1 MQELPE
7 VDYST
12 LLASSIHE
20 VKNSLNMLLNTIDN
34 VSAGC
39 DNHHC
44 GTRESLSYIKY
55 EGTRIS
61 DDLIELLAIYRIRNN
76 QYMVNIDEH
85 SVSGFLNEILLQH
98 ETTFRYRNIRQSLD
112 CSEDLIW
119 YFDRDLLSVVMSNV
133 INNLYKYTRDR
144 LDISAG
150 HSGDYLLIQIR
161 DNGEGYPEWMLS
173 AETTQQQALRTDM
186 SGTGLGL
193 YFSRLVCAIHK
204 NKGREGYI
212 TTTND
217 GIDGGGCFSIYLP

>member
-1 MQELPE
+1 MQELSE
-7 VDYST
+7 FDYST

-34 VSAGC
+34 VSTGC
-39 DNHHC
+39 ENHQC

-98 ETTFRYRNIRQSLD
+98 ETTFRYKNIRQSLD
-112 CSEDLIW
+112 CSDDLIG

-150 HSGDYLLIQIR
+150 QSGDYLLIQIR

-173 AETTQQQALRTDM
+173 PEPTQQQTIRTDM
-186 SGTGLGL
+186 AGTGLGL
-193 YFSRLVCAIHK
+193 YFSRLVCGIHK

>member
-98 ETTFRYRNIRQSLD
+98 ETTFRYRNIQQSLD

-119 YFDRDLLSVVMSNV
+119 YFDRELLSVVMSNV

-150 HSGDYLLIQIR
+150 QSGDYLLIQIR

-173 AETTQQQALRTDM
+173 AETNQQQALRTDM

-193 YFSRLVCAIHK
+193 YFSRLVCGIHR
-204 NKGREGYI
+204 NKGRKGYV

-217 GIDGGGCFSIYLP
+217 GINGGGCFSIYLP

>member
-1 MQELPE
+1 MQELSE
-7 VDYST
+7 FDYST

-34 VSAGC
+34 VSGSC

-85 SVSGFLNEILLQH
+85 SVSAFLNEILMQH
-98 ETTFRYRNIRQSLD
+98 ETTFRYRNIQQSLD
-112 CSEDLIW
+112 CSDDLIW

-144 LDISAG
+144 LEISADQ
-150 HSGDYLLIQIR
+150 SGDYLLIQIR
-161 DNGEGYPEWMLS
+161 DNGEGYPDWMLS
-173 AETTQQQALRTDM
+173 PETTQKQALRTDM
-186 SGTGLGL
+186 AGTGLGL
-193 YFSRLVCAIHK
+193 YFSRLVCGIHK

-217 GIDGGGCFSIYLP
+217 GIEGGGCFSIYLP